1 MVIMEKDNNTH
12 IALLKLLKKL
22 NFKVCKK
29 KPKLWKNII
38 SKLTLYHCSKFGET
52 FELLKKEAHIDES
65 EIAELEPSN
74 TEVEN
79 VLSSFK
85 DDWEP
90 QRYDKAYRELQKFIE
105 TSRDSYKHEMGTI
118 LYPVLV
124 HMYLEMVYL
133 NYSKEAQSLLEKHSR
148 GIEDYYQTELQ
159 QLSHVTK
166 REHLVENELANTFDK
181 QQFNIRISR
190 DALSILKRFLG
201 EQKPNN
207 LLLMKIVSAHVNLD
221 IYEGVARNKT
231 QIEATSGSLIG
242 EASRTDNKAKVYYGL
257 LKEQDVQGSIYRP
270 KKKKAKKD
278 NIASKKTKSD
288 PNAPSWTRMPL
299 PGLRDIDKMEKIKA
313 IKEAQKRV
321 TLGPGC
327 LPSICFYTLM
337 NSVNTAI
344 CAEVS
349 EDSSLLSVGFSDSS
363 IKVWSLV
370 PQKLQKIKDAKQLAN
385 VSCESD
391 DVLVRMMDDKTAETV
406 RTLYGHSGPVY
417 SLSFSPDKRILLSSS
432 EDGTVRLWSLH
443 TWTSLVCYKGHLF
456 PVWSVKFSPHGY
468 YFATGSYD
476 KTARLWATD
485 SHEPLR
491 VFAGHHADVD
501 VVQFHPNSN
510 YLASGSSDNT
520 VRLWD
525 CTTGS
530 QVRLMT
536 GHKNAIYALTFSMDG
551 RILASA
557 GYDGSVLLH
566 DLAQG
571 HLVAALSSHTAN
583 IHSLTFSKDG
593 NLLVSGSLDCSIKVW
608 DYRKL
613 TKDLNVDDANVSH
626 NADVKTCTNNYL
638 LRTYRTKSTPVLT
651 THFSRR
657 NLMLAI
663 GKFDANLS

>member
-257 LKEQDVQGSIYRP
+257 LKEQDVQGSVPIAAEDEDDEADEDYRP

-363 IKVWSLV
+363 IKVWSFYEIMVTSYVDQLSL
-370 PQKLQKIKDAKQLAN
+370 LQ
-385 VSCESD
+385 
-391 DVLVRMMDDKTAETV
+391 R
-406 RTLYGHSGPVY
+406 
-417 SLSFSPDKRILLSSS
+417 SS
-432 EDGTVRLWSLH
+432 
-443 TWTSLVCYKGHLF
+443 F

-476 KTARLWATD
+476 IKTARLWATD

>member
-1 MVIMEKDNNTH
+1 MVIMEKDNSIQ
-12 IALLKLLKKL
+12 IALLQLLKKF
-22 NFKVCKK
+22 NF
-29 KPKLWKNII
+29 N
-38 SKLTLYHCSKFGET
+38 ET
-52 FELLKKEAHIDES
+52 FELFKKEAHIDES
-65 EIAELEPSN
+65 EIAELEPIN
-74 TEVEN
+74 TDVEN

-133 NYSKEAQSLLEKHSR
+133 NYSEEAQSLLEKHSR

-166 REHLVENELANTFDK
+166 REHLVENELANTFNK
-181 QQFNIRISR
+181 QQFNRRISR
-190 DALSILKRFLG
+190 DALSILKRFLSEG
-201 EQKPNN
+201 KPNN
-207 LLLMKIVSAHVNLD
+207 LLLMKIVSANINFD
-221 IYEGVARNKT
+221 IYEGVPRNKT
-231 QIEATSGSLIG
+231 QIEATFGSLIG
-242 EASRTDNKAKVYYGL
+242 EVSRTANEAKVYYGL
-257 LKEQDVQGSIYRP
+257 LKEQDVQEPVPIAAEDEDDEVGDEDYRP

-278 NIASKKTKSD
+278 NIVSKQTKPD

-299 PGLRDIDKMEKIKA
+299 PNLRDIYKIEKIKEMQ
-313 IKEAQKRV
+313 EAQKRV
-321 TLGPGC
+321 TLGPDC

-391 DVLVRMMDDKTAETV
+391 DVLVRMMDDESAETV
-406 RTLYGHSGPVY
+406 RTLYGHTGPVY
-417 SLSFSPDKRILLSSS
+417 SLSFSPDERILLSSS

-468 YFATGSYD
+468 YFATGSSD
-476 KTARLWATD
+476 RTARLWATD

-491 VFAGHHADVD
+491 IFAGHHADVD

-557 GYDGSVLLH
+557 GMDGSVLLH

-583 IHSLTFSKDG
+583 IHSLTFSRDG

-626 NADVKTCTNNYL
+626 TPDVKTCTNNYL

-651 THFSRR
+651 TQFSRR
-657 NLMLAI
+657 NVMLAI
-663 GKFDANLS
+663 GMFDANLS